1 MKIFKLLIAIILVLG
16 LAVAGFLIVS
26 DYSFKTQY
34 NAVQLVP
41 SDAVL
46 VYETT
51 QPILAW
57 NQMVSQPIWSRLS
70 DIPSLKKFEKQ
81 LVTMDSLLGGG
92 GRLDRSLKGNQMVVS
107 LHTTGKEEFDF
118 LFAIAFKDKQGDDD
132 FIASFEESFRNEATK
147 NKRNYSGV
155 TIYEYQRVD
164 EANSFSFAK
173 VNNVILGS
181 YTSFLVEDAI
191 RRTKSSELKNFKAEY
206 GELFS
211 KKPEAEGLGIIRV
224 SHIGMANFLQT
235 LGREPGK
242 GMEETFSKN
251 KMSANLEVRFADN
264 KIFLDGAYFYKEGN
278 EVKFPKVAPGGTHV
292 FGHLIPNRT
301 AVLTQYK
308 VKDPRQVQR
317 ISNHA
322 FQSKSTLKGELEKS
336 FSEDD
341 FFNLLTGEILYL
353 IMEEET
359 GGHESDKLLLM
370 KSKDAP
376 AQFARLKEF
385 GIGTVQGRRQLVSEY
400 HRNKEIF
407 AIGEEDFPAHVF
419 DGQFVGFSGTFATY
433 HEDVL
438 IWGNNIQAVR
448 RFLEDLE
455 NDHTWGK
462 TITKKRILD
471 AIAKDSGYN
480 FIINLPRFWNSL
492 LRNTTPKWTSLL
504 QKYAPQIKSMDV
516 LSIQLED
523 NGRDQLIHMQ
533 VGYNM
538 TPYKSIS
545 DIVLQENLSVQFNA
559 DLIYGPKILRNFA
572 DNSNEFLVQDEFY
585 RANLITQEG
594 DLVFSEQVDRPI
606 ISEVSQID
614 YYKNGKLQMVFA
626 TEQSIYGIDRLGN
639 LLPDFPFSLPDG
651 ASISYLNVIDYDNT
665 RDYRF
670 FVAST
675 TGDLY
680 LFDKYGEMM
689 EGWSPKRTA
698 GSLASKP
705 AYHRIPGIGDYMVA
719 MNKTGEIHLLNRRGE
734 SQVGESI
741 QIGQG
746 VSTPY
751 VLQQSGRSS
760 ETQLITVTDEGE
772 VVRLN
777 FKGEITDR
785 KQLVRPDRTS
795 TFHLV
800 KDQAEDRYLFAVHDF
815 NKVTVLNTNTEV
827 LFEKNLSSE
836 NLDFQFFSFGGDR
849 NIFVVIDQV
858 QEFIFLYNLK
868 GELLN
873 TRPISGKN
881 RLDIRYS
888 SSRNEY
894 SIYSINEKFFS
905 EYKMPS

>member
-1 MKIFKLLIAIILVLG
+1 MKIIKFLLATILVLG
-16 LAVAGFLIVS
+16 MAISGILLVS
-26 DYSFKTQY
+26 DYSFNTQY

-57 NQMVSQPIWSRLS
+57 NQMVTQPIWSRLS

-92 GRLDRSLKGNQMVVS
+92 GQLDRSLKGNQMVVS
-107 LHTTGKEEFDF
+107 LHTTGREEFDF
-118 LFAIAFKDKQGDDD
+118 LFAIAFKDKNGDED
-132 FIASFEESFRNEATK
+132 FITSFEESFRNEATK
-147 NKRNYSGV
+147 NRRNYSGV

-164 EANSFSFAK
+164 EANSFSFAMI
-173 VNNVILGS
+173 NNVILGS

-191 RRTKSSELKNFKAEY
+191 RRTKNSDLKNFKDEY
-206 GELFS
+206 KELF
-211 KKPEAEGLGIIRV
+211 KLKPEAEGLGIFRV

-235 LGREPGK
+235 LGKEPGK

-251 KMSANLEVRFADN
+251 KMSANLEIKFADN
-264 KIFLDGAYFYKEGN
+264 KVFLDGTYFYKDGN
-278 EVKFPKVAPGGTHV
+278 EVKFPKVVPGGTHV

-308 VKDPRQVQR
+308 VKDPRQIQR

-322 FQSKSTLKGELEKS
+322 FQTKSTLKGEIEKS
-336 FSEDD
+336 FPEDE
-341 FFNLLTGEILYL
+341 FFDLLTGEIVYL

-359 GGHESDKLLLM
+359 GTQESDKLLLL

-376 AQFARLKEF
+376 AQFASLKNF
-385 GIGTVQGRRQLVSEY
+385 GIGAVQGRTLVSEY

-407 AIGEEDFPAHVF
+407 AIGEEDFPAHIF
-419 DGQFVGFSGTFATY
+419 EGQFVGFSGTFATY
-433 HEDVL
+433 HDDVL

-471 AIAKDSGYN
+471 TVVKESGYN
-480 FIINLPRFWNSL
+480 FVINLPMFWNSL
-492 LRNTTPKWTSLL
+492 LKNTTPKWTSLL
-504 QKYAPQIKSMDV
+504 QKYAPQIKSMDL

-523 NGRDQLIHMQ
+523 TGKNQLIHMQ

-545 DIVLQENLSVQFNA
+545 DIVLQENLSVQFNS
-559 DLIYGPKILRNFA
+559 DLIYGPEILRNFT
-572 DNSNEFLVQDEFY
+572 DNSTEFLLQDEYY

-594 DLVFSEQVDRPI
+594 DLVFTEQLDRPI
-606 ISEVSQID
+606 ISKVSQID

-639 LLPDFPFSLPDG
+639 LLPDFPFSLPNG
-651 ASISYLNVIDYDNT
+651 ATISHLNVIDYDNT

-670 FVAST
+670 FVASN
-675 TGDLY
+675 TGELY
-680 LFDKYGEMM
+680 LFDKYGEIM
-689 EGWSPKRTA
+689 EGWSPKITS
-698 GSLASKP
+698 GSLATNP

-719 MNKTGEIHLLNRRGE
+719 VNKTGEVHLLNRRGE
-734 SQVGESI
+734 SQVGESV

-751 VLQQSGRSS
+751 VLQQRGRAS

-785 KQLVRPDRTS
+785 KQLLRPDRAS

-800 KDQAEDRYLFAVHDF
+800 KDQAEDKFLFIVHDF
-815 NKVTVLNTNTEV
+815 NKITVLTPETEI

-836 NLDFQFFSFGGDR
+836 DLDFQFFSFGGDR
-849 NIFVVIDQV
+849 NIFVVIDRV

-881 RLDIRYS
+881 KLDIRYS

-894 SIYSINEKFFS
+894 SIYAINEKSFS
-905 EYKMPS
+905 EYKMPF